1 MMQNYKL
8 TIQYDGTAG
17 RLIFKES
24 GVLEFMGLPKDV
36 KLDITCLKKAFL
48 TTIPVMT
55 GYIVLGIGFGMLLQT
70 RGYGVLW
77 AFAMSFLIYAGS
89 MQYVAVDLLT
99 GGVSFLTVALT
110 TLAVNARHLF
120 YGISMVDKYKKESK
134 QGFFRKYF
142 LFWTLTDETY
152 SLVCSD
158 EPKQSGN
165 PSSYY
170 LYVSVFDYFY
180 WVFGSVLGALLGE
193 VIPFSTEGID
203 FSLTALFLTVFVE
216 QWLTSKN
223 HLAAIVGIVSSVLC
237 LLLFGS
243 GKFLIPAMVLIALL
257 LILLRKKE
265 GITNE

>member
-1 MMQNYKL
+1 
-8 TIQYDGTAG
+8 
-17 RLIFKES
+17 
-24 GVLEFMGLPKDV
+24 
-36 KLDITCLKKAFL
+36 
-48 TTIPVMT
+48 
-55 GYIVLGIGFGMLLQT
+55 
-70 RGYGVLW
+70 
-77 AFAMSFLIYAGS
+77 MSFFIYAGS

-99 GGVSFLTVALT
+99 GGASFLAAALT

-134 QGFFRKYF
+134 KGFFRKYF

-165 PSSYY
+165 PSAYY
-170 LYVSVFDYFY
+170 FYVSVFDYFY

-243 GKFLIPAMVLIALL
+243 GKFLIPAMILIASM